1 MISLRQIRSFVAVY
15 EEGSFTAAAMRERA
29 TQSGMSHHVG
39 QLEGELGTALFER
52 SGRAVT
58 PTRAGEIYYDECIAV
73 LQRLEA
79 ARQRVVDQR
88 LNGAIRIGL
97 MPSFTRALL
106 PPVLDKFLAAAPAA
120 QISITEAYSGVLTE
134 MVQRGELDFA
144 GVPAFAGAT
153 GIVHRPLLRDRET
166 LVRARRRGRKTLT
179 KTRTKALTPARL
191 SELGP
196 LKVVLPGPQNT
207 RRGNIE
213 TYFATNGVA
222 VAQRLELDAMMGTLQ
237 FVAASDWVAILPF
250 VMMAADLDDDRFEI
264 GPLEDPPFHA
274 DFVLIE
280 AARTVMS
287 PTAALFAQL
296 LREEAANT
304 QSVFGKR
311 MGLIAPQSPARHGAR
326 VPKSRG

>member
-1 MISLRQIRSFVAVY
+1 MEPTAAMISLRQLRSFVAVY
-15 EEGSFTAAAMRERA
+15 EEGSFTEAALREGA

-39 QLEGELGTALFER
+39 QLEGELGTLLFER

-58 PTRAGEIYYDECIAV
+58 PTRAGELYYDECIAI

-79 ARQRVVDQR
+79 ARQRVSDQR
-88 LNGAIRIGL
+88 LDGVIRVGL
-97 MPSFTRALL
+97 MPTFTRALL
-106 PPVLDKFLAAAPAA
+106 PPVLEKFLVAAPAA
-120 QISITEAYSGVLTE
+120 QISVVEAYSGVLTQ
-134 MVQRGELDFA
+134 MVYRGELDFA
-144 GVPAFAGAT
+144 AVPAFAGAA
-153 GIVHRPLLRDRET
+153 GIVHRPLLRDCET
-166 LVRARRRGRKTLT
+166 LVRARRPGRK
-179 KTRTKALTPARL
+179 AVASARL

-196 LKVVLPGPQNT
+196 LKVVVPGLQNT

-213 TYFATNGVA
+213 TYFASNGVA

-250 VMMAADLDDDRFEI
+250 LMMASDLDDDRFEI
-264 GPLEDPPFHA
+264 IPLEDPPFHA

-280 AARTVMS
+280 PARTVMS

-304 QSVFGKR
+304 QAVFTTR
-311 MGLIAPQSPARHGAR
+311 MGQSPPQSVARRGTR
-326 VPKSRG
+326 TTKSRG

>member
-1 MISLRQIRSFVAVY
+1 MISLRQLRSFVAVY
-15 EEGSFTAAAMRERA
+15 EEGSFTAAAVREGA

-39 QLEGELGTALFER
+39 QLEGELGVLLFER
-52 SGRAVT
+52 SGREVA
-58 PTRAGEIYYDECIAV
+58 PTRAGDLYYAECIAV
-73 LQRLEA
+73 LQRLEV

-88 LNGAIRIGL
+88 LNGVIRVGL

-106 PPVLDKFLAAAPAA
+106 APVLDRFLAAAPAA
-120 QISITEAYSGVLTE
+120 QISVIEAYSGVLTE
-134 MVQRGELDFA
+134 MVRRGELDFA
-144 GVPAFAGAT
+144 GVPAFAGAD

-166 LVRARRRGRKTLT
+166 LVRARQRGR
-179 KTRTKALTPARL
+179 RARPSVRL

-196 LKVVLPGPQNT
+196 LKVVVPGLQNT

-213 TYFATNGVA
+213 TYFATNGIA

-250 VMMAADLDDDRFEI
+250 VMMAADLDNDRFEI
-264 GPLEDPPFHA
+264 MPLEDPPFHA
-274 DFVLIE
+274 EFVLIE
-280 AARTVMS
+280 PARTVMS

-304 QSVFGKR
+304 QAVFTKR
-311 MGLIAPQSPARHGAR
+311 MGQTSPQSPARRGAR
-326 VPKSRG
+326 TAKSRG

>member
-15 EEGSFTAAAMRERA
+15 EEGSFTAAALREGA

-58 PTRAGEIYYDECIAV
+58 PTRAGELYYEECIAV

-79 ARQRVVDQR
+79 ARQRVADQR
-88 LNGAIRIGL
+88 LNGVIRVGL

-120 QISITEAYSGVLTE
+120 QISVIEAYSGVLTE
-134 MVQRGELDFA
+134 MVRRGELDFA
-144 GVPAFAGAT
+144 GVPAFAGAD
-153 GIVHRPLLRDRET
+153 GIVHRPFLRDRET
-166 LVRARRRGRKTLT
+166 LVRARQRGRKASTS
-179 KTRTKALTPARL
+179 ARL

-196 LKVVLPGPQNT
+196 LKVVVPGLQNT

-213 TYFATNGVA
+213 TYFATNGIA

-264 GPLEDPPFHA
+264 MPLEDPPFHA
-274 DFVLIE
+274 EFVLIE
-280 AARTVMS
+280 PARTVMS

-304 QSVFGKR
+304 RAVFRKR
-311 MGLIAPQSPARHGAR
+311 MGQTSPQSPARRGAR
-326 VPKSRG
+326 TAKSQG

>member
-39 QLEGELGTALFER
+39 QLEGELGTALFAR
-52 SGRAVT
+52 GGRTVT
-58 PTRAGEIYYDECIAV
+58 PTRAGELYYDECIAV

-88 LNGAIRIGL
+88 LNGVIRIGL

-134 MVQRGELDFA
+134 MVQRGDLDFA

-166 LVRARRRGRKTLT
+166 LVRARRRGRKVL
-179 KTRTKALTPARL
+179 TKALTSARL

-250 VMMAADLDDDRFEI
+250 VMMAADLDDGRFEI

-280 AARTVMS
+280 PARTVMS

-304 QSVFGKR
+304 QAVFRKR
-311 MGLIAPQSPARHGAR
+311 MGLTPPRPPARRGAR
-326 VPKSRG
+326 AARSRG